1 MTDNL
6 EKMSRLKKCNGM
18 VLYGQGKVAGGKEE
32 AKSGRLGILQT
43 NGSTE
48 TPNVVTVKES

>member
-43 NGSTE
+43 MAQQRRQML
-48 TPNVVTVKES
+48 

>member
-32 AKSGRLGILQT
+32 AKSGRLGIVLQT
-43 NGSTE
+43 MAQQRRQML
-48 TPNVVTVKES
+48 